1 MLAFYLCLRQVFTA
15 ACSSP
20 TTSALRTCWQPW
32 TTVRNLCR
40 RSTSR
45 PSCTLS
51 VDTSVTSGNMDVQSP
66 PGLLRLFPSERLRK
80 MSNQM
85 MGLLSHYNLG
95 KRTGLYGGKVT
106 WSTECFLVCETPPIC
121 HPCSQGLLCWSC
133 GYLWSWANQK
143 VTCSGVVA
151 CFGGIQVIQGPRIPS
166 VSPSVAAKMW
176 GLSRAPQDHTGV
188 TAFQSKNYFLLYVF
202 LLHLRSL
209 IEFPE
214 LHLSESLIC
223 LTG

>member
-1 MLAFYLCLRQVFTA
+1 MSKAHQDYCDFFHRRGWGRWATRWWGCWVTTIKVRELDCMEVRSPDQRSVF
-15 ACSSP
+15 SY
-20 TTSALRTCWQPW
+20 
-32 TTVRNLCR
+32 VR
-40 RSTSR
+40 
-45 PSCTLS
+45 
-51 VDTSVTSGNMDVQSP
+51 
-66 PGLLRLFPSERLRK
+66 
-80 MSNQM
+80 
-85 MGLLSHYNLG
+85 
-95 KRTGLYGGKVT
+95 
-106 WSTECFLVCETPPIC
+106 PPIC

-166 VSPSVAAKMW
+166 ISPSVAAKMW

>member
-85 MGLLSHYNLG
+85 MGLLSHYNQG

-106 WSTECFLVCETPPIC
+106 WSTECFLVCETPHLSPVLSGT
-121 HPCSQGLLCWSC
+121 PLLK
-133 GYLWSWANQK
+133 L
-143 VTCSGVVA
+143 
-151 CFGGIQVIQGPRIPS
+151 RIPLKLGQS
-166 VSPSVAAKMW
+166 GSHLLRCRRLLWWNPSH
-176 GLSRAPQDHTGV
+176 P
-188 TAFQSKNYFLLYVF
+188 
-202 LLHLRSL
+202 RS
-209 IEFPE
+209 
-214 LHLSESLIC
+214 
-223 LTG
+223 